1 MLALAAQM
9 IYVQFRGGP
18 SLYKQPPSAFAENGI
33 ARKTIDSE
41 DNQGWGGEEGGA
53 QWTKTAFVAGRQVR
67 AVRAALIVS
76 LMSTLMRTRQF
87 QDELRQINVG
97 NTEVNSWAK
106 N

>member
-1 MLALAAQM
+1 MLSKFVNLQYTSLQQASRRIEFGQNYRQLQVLALAAQM

-53 QWTKTAFVAGRQVR
+53 Q
-67 AVRAALIVS
+67 
-76 LMSTLMRTRQF
+76 
-87 QDELRQINVG
+87 
-97 NTEVNSWAK
+97 
-106 N
+106 